1 MIKCSTDPYACF
13 TICDYCQHYDFD
25 NRYCNLK
32 GGHKEPD
39 DGCEQFHC
47 YMAKDDESVQE

>member
-1 MIKCSTDPYACF
+1 MIKCSTEPYACF
-13 TICDYCQHYDFD
+13 PICDYCQHYDFD

-39 DGCEQFHC
+39 DGCDQFHC
-47 YMAKDDESVQE
+47 YMAKDDEAKQK